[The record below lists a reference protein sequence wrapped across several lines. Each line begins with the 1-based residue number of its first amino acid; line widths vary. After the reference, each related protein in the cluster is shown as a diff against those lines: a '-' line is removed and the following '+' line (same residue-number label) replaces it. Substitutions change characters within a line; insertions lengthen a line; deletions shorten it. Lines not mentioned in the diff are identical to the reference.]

1 MAKRDSITEVS
12 PPMPAVLFADVSG
25 WTDLTSRVGDQA
37 ALALRDKLFKPL
49 KKIVQK
55 HSGWVVKSLGD
66 GLLCMFKSPQDAA
79 RAAQEMQRHAERAN
93 RNAKEPLSLH
103 MGMHAGEVVVKDN
116 DIDGNT
122 VNVAARV
129 TAASKPERILMTRAA
144 AELLKEDMSDLL
156 RTWRIESLRGKEEA
170 FDLFELNWRKETAV
184 GTIISRPAESRTTQY
199 KRLTLRC
206 QGKECV
212 LEAGGKPL
220 TFGRSAHNTLVINDP
235 NIYVSGSHGK
245 IEIIGGV
252 MVLSDNSR
260 NGILIAFG
268 EGQFFLVDK
277 TVVLRSS
284 GRMIL
289 GRSPNDPNAILAQ
302 FELE

>member
-1 MAKRDSITEVS
+1 VR
-12 PPMPAVLFADVSG
+12 
-25 WTDLTSRVGDQA
+25 
-37 ALALRDKLFKPL
+37 
-49 KKIVQK
+49 
-55 HSGWVVKSLGD
+55 
-66 GLLCMFKSPQDAA
+66 
-79 RAAQEMQRHAERAN
+79 
-93 RNAKEPLSLH
+93 
-103 MGMHAGEVVVKDN
+103 DN

-122 VNVAARV
+122 VNIAARV
-129 TAASKPERILMTRAA
+129 AAASKPERILMTREA

-156 RTWRIESLRGKEEA
+156 RTWRSEALRGKEET
-170 FDLFELNWRKETAV
+170 FDLFELNWRKEAAV
-184 GTIISRPAESRTTQY
+184 GTIISRPTEGRTSQY

-212 LEAGGKPL
+212 LESGGKPL
-220 TFGRSAHNTLVINDP
+220 TFGRSSHNTLVINDP
-235 NIYVSGSHGK
+235 HIYVSGSHGK
-245 IEIIGGV
+245 IEILGGV

-302 FELE
+302 FVLE